1 MSLASCCGRA
11 LLTTFLFSYRTANLL
26 LAGIM
31 PGPKEAD
38 VEQVQNY
45 LCILVNELERLWANG
60 VIIKTA
66 KYPNGRLV
74 RVALVAVV
82 CDKPAAHKLGGF
94 GSHSHRLFCT
104 KCWVSQ
110 DKKATQESFACDGM
124 FYVVLSLLTS
134 PANRFPSTH

>member
-1 MSLASCCGRA
+1 MTR
-11 LLTTFLFSYRTANLL
+11 YRTANLL

-38 VEQVQNY
+38 VNQVHY
-45 LCILVNELERLWANG
+45 FMAVLVNELLRLWVEG
-60 VIIKTA
+60 VVIVTP
-66 KYPNGRLV
+66 KYPKGRLV

-94 GSHSHRLFCT
+94 GSHKHTFFCT

-110 DKKATQESFACDGM
+110 AQKASAASFAPDGKEVPNLWIM
-124 FYVVLSLLTS
+124 Y
-134 PANRFPSTH
+134 